1 MRGCSGHP
9 TISQMPYV
17 CTDFST
23 EENWS
28 FGEHRFPFNFT
39 ALTIDTD
46 DNITIGFASCCW
58 IQPFSGGSWSLATTL
73 SLVKR
78 NDTGK
83 INSSPRAITA
93 PVIRLQEGCN
103 HTIPLAVS
111 DPDGD
116 TVRCRWANSSLECE
130 SICNEFP
137 GASLDPVSCTIT
149 YSANNG
155 IGFKAAAIMLE
166 DFSAGSSQPLSSVG
180 LQFLVLVVSSTE
192 QCSKSPTFIHPTL
205 PQGSCVSVPPMASFT
220 TQLRAN
226 GSGSNISEIETISP
240 LGTSKGV
247 LQHIV
252 GTTVYY
258 VNITWTPKPSQYNQ
272 NYPFCYTALN
282 SAGLASEQTCI
293 QILTAHLPPTLVN
306 GTNIPNNQS
315 VLTFNTTWRAR
326 FDRSIRRPST
336 AAFITFHEYTTG
348 EEVYRI
354 NTSSSPEISFSQSN
368 EISIRPNY
376 VFPEGKKIYIQF
388 SKGVV
393 KEESGCGLVNELI
406 GGKDFWLFE
415 TKMSTESAAIT
426 IVMRTQPT
434 PSSSKYEPQTTTSPS
449 KSPRSAPDTTTASP
463 SNSPRSAPDT
473 TTASPSKSPR
483 SAPDTTTASPSN
495 SPRFTLDNTTGDAAM
510 IAGLTSIALLL
521 ALTVLII
528 IAGIVYHK
536 KKQQE

>member
-1 MRGCSGHP
+1 MGNIVSHL
-9 TISQMPYV
+9 ISQM
-17 CTDFST
+17 TQM
-23 EENWS
+23 
-28 FGEHRFPFNFT
+28 
-39 ALTIDTD
+39 IIII
-46 DNITIGFASCCW
+46 ITIGFASCCW
-58 IQPFSGGSWSLATTL
+58 ISPFSSWSLATTL
-73 SLVKR
+73 SLAKR

-103 HTIPLAVS
+103 YTIPLAVS

-116 TVRCRWANSSLECE
+116 TVRCRWANSNLECG
-130 SICNEFP
+130 SICTNKFP
-137 GASLDPVSCTIT
+137 GAILNPVSCTIT
-149 YSANNG
+149 YSANG
-155 IGFKAAAIMLE
+155 TGFKAAAIMLE
-166 DFSAGSSQPLSSVG
+166 DFSAGSLQPLSSVG

-205 PQGSCVSVPPMASFT
+205 LQGSCVSVPPMASFT

-226 GSGSNISEIETISP
+226 GSSGSNISEIETISP

-272 NYPFCYTALN
+272 NHPFCYTALN

-293 QILTAHLPPTLVN
+293 QILTAHLPPALVN
-306 GTNIPNNQS
+306 GTNIPNNQL
-315 VLTFNTTWRAR
+315 VLTSNTTWRAR
-326 FDRSIRRPST
+326 FDRSIRRPSS

-354 NTSSSPEISFSQSN
+354 NTSSSPEVSFISQSN

-376 VFPEGKKIYIQF
+376 VFPEGQKIYIQL

-393 KEESGCGLVNELI
+393 KEESGCGLVNEPI

-473 TTASPSKSPR
+473 TTASPS
-483 SAPDTTTASPSN
+483 N
-495 SPRFTLDNTTGDAAM
+495 SPRFTLDTTTGDAAM
-510 IAGLTSIALLL
+510 IAGLTSLALLL
-521 ALTVLII
+521 AVIVLII
-528 IAGIVYHK
+528 AAAIAVIVYHK
-536 KKQQE
+536 KHSKNN